1 MSPVMIV
8 TGGGRGIGAATVRLA
23 AARGYSVLFSYGRD
37 DASARRVVEETEA
50 SGQRVASVKADMGDE
65 SEIERLFA
73 LCDREFGRLD
83 ALINNAGIIG
93 SRPEVIDIE
102 GADLRRVLEV
112 NVQGTFL
119 ACREAMRRMARSR
132 GGRGG
137 VIVNVSSRASQHGGA
152 GVWVHYAASKGAID
166 TLTIGLSK
174 EAGPEGVRVNAV
186 RPGLIQTE
194 IHARAG
200 APDRLQAAP
209 NVPLGRAGLPEE
221 VAETILWVAS
231 DAASYLAGSIID
243 VAGGR

>member
-1 MSPVMIV
+1 MIV

-23 AARGYSVLFSYGRD
+23 AARGYSVLFSYSRD
-37 DASARRVVEETEA
+37 DASARRVVEEAEV
-50 SGQRVASVKADMGDE
+50 SGQKVLSVKADVGDE
-65 SEIERLFA
+65 SELERLFA
-73 LCDREFGRLD
+73 FCDREFGRLD
-83 ALINNAGIIG
+83 ALVNNAGIIG
-93 SRPEVIDIE
+93 SRAEVIDIE
-102 GADLRRVLEV
+102 AADLRRVLEV

-186 RPGLIQTE
+186 RPGLIHTD

>member
-152 GVWVHYAASKGAID
+152 GVWVHYAAAHSLTYRVIEGAD
-166 TLTIGLSK
+166 
-174 EAGPEGVRVNAV
+174 
-186 RPGLIQTE
+186 
-194 IHARAG
+194 HALCGDDCRRAYTALLANWAMEMVFG
-200 APDRLQAAP
+200 SR
-209 NVPLGRAGLPEE
+209 EE
-221 VAETILWVAS
+221 DMAREYI
-231 DAASYLAGSIID
+231 
-243 VAGGR
+243 R

>member
-1 MSPVMIV
+1 MII

-23 AARGYSVLFSYGRD
+23 AARGYSVVFSYGRD
-37 DASARRVVEETEA
+37 DTSAKRVVEEAEA
-50 SGQRVASVKADMGDE
+50 SGQRVVAVRADMGDE
-65 SEIERLFA
+65 AQVERLFE

-83 ALINNAGIIG
+83 TLVNNAGIIG
-93 SRPEVIDIE
+93 SRAKVIDIE

-119 ACREAMRRMARSR
+119 ACREAMRRMAKSR

-137 VIVNVSSRASQHGGA
+137 AIVNVSSRAAQHGGA

-186 RPGLIQTE
+186 RPGLIRTD

-200 APDRLQAAP
+200 APERLEVAP
-209 NVPLGRAGLPEE
+209 DVPLGRAGLPEE
-221 VAETILWVAS
+221 VAETVLWLAS
-231 DAASYLAGSIID
+231 DAASYLAGSIVD